1 MCTAH
6 TGLARSRDGGRSW
19 VKERVPGKSQPGG
32 PVLEPRRGSSAWDNR
47 VVGTPFVVRM
57 PGGERGEGA
66 GGSCF
71 RMYYIGTGFGE
82 QGETTTGI
90 GCVESVGGSLA
101 EWRRVPPV

>member
-1 MCTAH
+1 MHVHCPH
-6 TGLARSRDGGRSW
+6 RTGALAGWWEVLGQGAGAGQEPAW
-19 VKERVPGKSQPGG
+19 G

-47 VVGTPFVVRM
+47 VVGTPFVVRV
-57 PGGERGEGA
+57 PGGGAGA
-66 GGSCF
+66 GGGGCF